1 MHSLWGYVGKIRVN
15 PRFEQ
20 VKILV
25 IGDLFP
31 QRSVSWKE
39 AAQVELKPH
48 RCDTKGMRVVRESS
62 RKLATFCRR
71 LRGCRVENNN
81 NNTQGCRDT
90 FQLYRGWKV
99 KTVQLQVQIQQQY
112 SIFGLIWLL

>member
-31 QRSVSWKE
+31 QRSVSMERSCSSGTKTSPMRYKGNEGGAREQQE
-39 AAQVELKPH
+39 ACNVLSAV
-48 RCDTKGMRVVRESS
+48 KG
-62 RKLATFCRR
+62 L
-71 LRGCRVENNN
+71 
-81 NNTQGCRDT
+81 
-90 FQLYRGWKV
+90 
-99 KTVQLQVQIQQQY
+99 
-112 SIFGLIWLL
+112 